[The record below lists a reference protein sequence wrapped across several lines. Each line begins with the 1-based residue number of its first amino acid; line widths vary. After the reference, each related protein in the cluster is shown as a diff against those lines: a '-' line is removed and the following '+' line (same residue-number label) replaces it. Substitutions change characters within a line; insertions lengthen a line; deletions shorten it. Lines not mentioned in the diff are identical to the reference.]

1 MREDRQ
7 AQNHFRVIY
16 DVFLRRI
23 IDLDLL
29 SADADTSKLL
39 AQVAALFAGVSFLF
53 TAPLILFT
61 GLPPDALRTMQHL
74 LIATSIM
81 VIGILSL
88 LAWES
93 VFPERLDL
101 LVLGPLPVPTQTLFF
116 AKLTALLGA
125 EGLSLL
131 ALNSFTGLVWPFL
144 FVPYGDGWGG
154 DLRSLVAYWVAI
166 FAAAIFTFS
175 TSLAFQGLLSLTLP
189 RQLFLRSA
197 VWVQTL
203 GFAAL
208 VALFILEPS
217 LETPEALSST
227 TNQRLLSALP
237 SYWFFGLFQQFN
249 KSVFPGTAPL
259 AKRAWIGLAVSF
271 SVASLT
277 VVMGY
282 LRMLRRIVEQPDIG
296 PASSFLSRI
305 LQSQIGTSGAI
316 LLFSTLTMARSRKHR
331 VLLAFYWGAG
341 AAIVC
346 AMTNPFFTKM
356 ANAQEVGPTETYV
369 TASLLLVCL
378 GPGALRTLINLPV
391 AARADWLFR
400 MTEFDKVSVYR
411 RASNRF
417 VVWLGLVPA
426 WLVLSI
432 ISLARWPGWRAFAFA
447 SILGIFGLLV
457 AKICTVG
464 LRKIPFACSYQPGKG
479 NVHLIFWSAV
489 FLLFPVSR
497 LAAKGLQ
504 RSLGAPVSAIC
515 LGLILL
521 GALLY
526 LNRSLPN
533 EAVDERG
540 LLFEEEPLDDLL
552 SLRLL

>member
-1 MREDRQ
+1 MRKEREVH
-7 AQNHFRVIY
+7 NPFRIIY
-16 DVFLRRI
+16 IVFLRRI

-29 SADADTSKLL
+29 SAGADTSKLL

-53 TAPLILFT
+53 TAPLILFH

-74 LIATSIM
+74 LIATSM
-81 VIGILSL
+81 LVIGVLSL
-88 LAWES
+88 LSWES

-101 LVLGPLPVPTQTLFF
+101 LVLGPLPVPIQTIFF
-116 AKLTALLGA
+116 AKLTALLVA

-144 FVPYGDGWGG
+144 FVPNAEGWGG
-154 DLRSLVAYWVAI
+154 DLRSLAAYWAGI
-166 FAAAIFTFS
+166 FTAAMFTFS
-175 TSLAFQGLLSLTLP
+175 TFLAFQELLSLILP
-189 RQLFLRSA
+189 RQLFLRFA
-197 VWVQTL
+197 VWVQAI

-249 KSVFPGTAPL
+249 NSVFPGTAPL

-271 SVASLT
+271 LVAILT

-296 PASSFLSRI
+296 PASSVLSRI

-316 LLFSTLTMARSRKHR
+316 FLFSTLTMARSRKHR

-346 AMTNPFFTKM
+346 AMTNPFFAKM
-356 ANAQEVGPTETYV
+356 ANEQQVAPTETYV

-378 GPGALRTLINLPV
+378 GPGALRALINLPV
-391 AARADWLFR
+391 AARAEWLFR
-400 MTEFDKVSVYR
+400 MTEFNKVSVYS
-411 RASNRF
+411 RASTRF

-426 WLVLSI
+426 WLVLSV
-432 ISLARWPGWRAFAFA
+432 ISLARWPGWRAFAFTF
-447 SILGIFGLLV
+447 ILGIFGLLV
-457 AKICTVG
+457 VKISTVG

-479 NVHLIFWSAV
+479 DVHLIFWVAV

-497 LAAKGLQ
+497 LAAKGVQ
-504 RSLGAPVSAIC
+504 RTLEAPVSAIC
-515 LGLILL
+515 LGLVLL
-521 GALLY
+521 VALLY
-526 LNRSLPN
+526 LNRRLPDK
-533 EAVDERG
+533 AVDEGG

>member
-1 MREDRQ
+1 MRKDLQ
-7 AQNHFRVIY
+7 ALNHFRVIY
-16 DVFLRRI
+16 KVFLRRI

-53 TAPLILFT
+53 TAPLILFS

-74 LIATSIM
+74 LIATSM
-81 VIGILSL
+81 LVIGVLSI

-101 LVLGPLPVPTQTLFF
+101 LVLGPLPVPTQTIFF

-154 DLRSLVAYWVAI
+154 DLRSLVAYWAAI
-166 FAAAIFTFS
+166 SAAAIFTFS
-175 TSLAFQGLLSLTLP
+175 TSLALQGLLSLILP

-197 VWVQTL
+197 VWVQAL
-203 GFAAL
+203 GFSAL

-217 LETPEALSST
+217 LETPDALSST
-227 TNQRLLSALP
+227 TNQRLLSVLP

-259 AKRAWIGLAVSF
+259 AKRALVGLAVSF
-271 SVASLT
+271 SIASLT

-282 LRMLRRIVEQPDIG
+282 LRLLRRIVEQPDIG

-346 AMTNPFFTKM
+346 AMINPFFTKM
-356 ANAQEVGPTETYV
+356 PRAQGAGPTETYI

-378 GPGALRTLINLPV
+378 GPGAVRTVINLPV

-400 MTEFDKVSVYR
+400 MTEFDKASVYR
-411 RASNRF
+411 RASERF
-417 VVWLGLVPA
+417 VVGLGVVPV
-426 WLVLSI
+426 WLVLSV
-432 ISLARWPGWRAFAFA
+432 ISLARWPGWRALAFVFT
-447 SILGIFGLLV
+447 LGSVGLLV
-457 AKICTVG
+457 VKLCTVG
-464 LRKIPFACSYQPGKG
+464 LRKIPFACTYQPGKG

-497 LAAKGLQ
+497 LAAKGLLH
-504 RSLGAPVSAIC
+504 SLGSPLSATC
-515 LGLILL
+515 LGLISL
-521 GALLY
+521 GVLLY
-526 LNRSLPN
+526 LTRRLPD
-533 EAVDERG
+533 EVFDERG

>member
-1 MREDRQ
+1 MRKDRQ
-7 AQNHFRVIY
+7 AQDHFRVLY
-16 DVFLRRI
+16 NVFLRRI

-53 TAPLILFT
+53 TAPLILFH
-61 GLPPDALRTMQHL
+61 GLSPDALRTMQHL
-74 LIATSIM
+74 LIATSM
-81 VIGILSL
+81 LVISILSL

-101 LVLGPLPVPTQTLFF
+101 LVLGPLPIPTQTVFF

-144 FVPYGDGWGG
+144 FVPYGRGWGG
-154 DLRSLVAYWVAI
+154 ELLSLVAYWAAI

-175 TSLAFQGLLSLTLP
+175 TCLAFQGLLSLLLP

-197 VWVQTL
+197 VWVQAL
-203 GFAAL
+203 GFATL
-208 VALFILEPS
+208 IALFILEPS
-217 LETPEALSST
+217 LETPEALSSA
-227 TNQRLLSALP
+227 TNQRLLSVLP
-237 SYWFFGLFQQFN
+237 SYWFFGLFQQLN
-249 KSVFPGTAPL
+249 QSAFPGTAPL

-271 SVASLT
+271 LVANLT

-296 PASSFLSRI
+296 PAGSFLSKS
-305 LQSQIGTSGAI
+305 LQTEIGTSGAI
-316 LLFSTLTMARSRKHR
+316 FLFSILTMARSRKHR

-341 AAIVC
+341 AAIVF
-346 AMTNPFFTKM
+346 AMTNPFLAKM
-356 ANAQEVGPTETYV
+356 ANAQEAGPTETYI

-400 MTEFDKVSVYR
+400 ITEFDKVSVYR
-411 RASNRF
+411 TASSRF
-417 VVWLGLVPA
+417 IVWLGLVPA
-426 WLVLSI
+426 WVVLSGF
-432 ISLARWPGWRAFAFA
+432 SLARWPGWRAFAFA
-447 SILGIFGLLV
+447 FILGVFGLLV
-457 AKICTVG
+457 VKISTVG

-479 NVHLIFWSAV
+479 NVHVIFWSSV

-497 LAAKGLQ
+497 LAAKGLE
-504 RSLGAPVSAIC
+504 RSLEAPVSAIC
-515 LGLILL
+515 LCLISLA
-521 GALLY
+521 ALFY
-526 LNRSLPN
+526 LNKRLPN
-533 EAVDERG
+533 EGADERG
-540 LLFEEEPLDDLL
+540 LLFEEEPLDDLV